1 MSILADI
8 PRQATIR
15 ACTACVLISIS
26 RPNFRTLT
34 KVVPEVGKYARR
46 IMCIYALSKLFRC
59 MLSEESLLMM
69 SRKYVQ
75 FRLLPTCE
83 LVEVAQ
89 GVRLMEKGEEETDFF
104 FIYHGQ
110 VAALHCNESKDS
122 SITTQCELGASNAES
137 KINLPDE
144 EKQFRI
150 LGPGAYFGEIS
161 IITRSRCQIT
171 MDTVSR

>member
-34 KVVPEVGKYARR
+34 KVVPEVGKYALRT
-46 IMCIYALSKLFRC
+46 MSIYALSKLFRC
-59 MLSEESLLMM
+59 MLSEETLLTI
-69 SRKYVQ
+69 SRKYVH

-110 VAALHCNESKDS
+110 VAALNCNESKDS
-122 SITTQCELGASNAES
+122 PITKQCESGASIAES
-137 KINLPDE
+137 KIDFPDE

-150 LGPGAYFGEIS
+150 LGPGACLGEIS
-161 IITRSRCQIT
+161 IITRSRCQTT
-171 MDTVSR
+171 MNTISR